1 MRRMEDRVSSSAPA
15 IPYETLLDTLR
26 SATSRNPAPTMSPR
40 PAVVL
45 RNSLQPP
52 DSPAASQPR
61 SQPLFRPRK
70 HDDGTS
76 GN

>member
-1 MRRMEDRVSSSAPA
+1 MDLGDGFIEVPDV
-15 IPYETLLDTLR
+15 YELR
-26 SATSRNPAPTMSPR
+26 GHAHALGYAENRTVMDP
-40 PAVVL
+40 
-45 RNSLQPP
+45 LQPP
-52 DSPAASQPR
+52 GSPAVSQPR